1 MDQLQIFHPSVQRQR
16 WLQTMALWMATAVGV
31 AWLFEAC
38 AQHRYGFVMPAL
50 VLALSSVAWGP
61 ELNPYGHVLFRPHEL
76 VNYVTVQSLAAATS
90 AAYALTYR
98 EDSWATAA
106 AGGATTGLLIR
117 MFVLYVDRRAY
128 VRSVQQRAMQQIEDE
143 RRRRG
148 EE

>member
-76 VNYVTVQSLAAATS
+76 VNYVIAQSLAAATS